1 MKKALIVSGGLV
13 LVVWGLLMSQGLYSS
28 IEIEQGEQGGFI
40 LLGMDH
46 VGPYQEIGSAFE
58 ALQLKFP
65 EGEFS
70 GVYFD
75 DPATV
80 SADSLRSFAGMK
92 VSAAEAIRQMGMDH
106 SLRIFEIER
115 RPAHFV
121 NWAHG
126 DNMVGIIIGTMKAYP
141 ALTVACEETGWSGE
155 SPLAYEDY
163 SSEGIRYVMQ
173 Y

>member
-1 MKKALIVSGGLV
+1 MKKALIVIGGLV

-46 VGPYQEIGSAFE
+46 IGPYQEIGTAFE
-58 ALQLKFP
+58 ALRSKFP

-75 DPATV
+75 DPETV
-80 SADSLRSFAGMK
+80 PADSLHSFAGMK
-92 VSAAEAIRQMGMDH
+92 VSAAEAIRQIGLDH
-106 SLRIFEIER
+106 SLRTFEIEQ

-121 NWAHG
+121 NWGHG

-141 ALTVACEETGWSGE
+141 ALTAACEETGWSGD